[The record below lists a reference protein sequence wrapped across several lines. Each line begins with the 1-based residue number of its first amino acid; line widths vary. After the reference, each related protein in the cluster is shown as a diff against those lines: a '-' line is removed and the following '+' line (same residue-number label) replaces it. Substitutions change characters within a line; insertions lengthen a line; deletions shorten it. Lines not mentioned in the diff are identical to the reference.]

1 MIYHYIWL
9 KDPDPGFQDPG
20 PGRPNP
26 GFQEGGPGRPETLP
40 REDPENPGPRECFGQ
55 SGRGGE
61 RTSISQ
67 AAPLTLRARLTLDLK
82 ILESR
87 V

>member
-40 REDPENPGPRECFGQ
+40 REDPENPGPG
-55 SGRGGE
+55 GRSIAAVSVLGNLEGGGKGPA
-61 RTSISQ
+61 S
-67 AAPLTLRARLTLDLK
+67 PRLPP
-82 ILESR
+82 
-87 V
+87 

>member
-40 REDPENPGPRECFGQ
+40 REDPENPGPG
-55 SGRGGE
+55 GRSIAAVSVLGISEGGGE
-61 RTSISQ
+61 GGQRTSISQ
-67 AAPLTLRARLTLDLK
+67 AAPLTLARG
-82 ILESR
+82 
-87 V
+87 

>member
-40 REDPENPGPRECFGQ
+40 REDPENPGPAEAG
-55 SGRGGE
+55 
-61 RTSISQ
+61 
-67 AAPLTLRARLTLDLK
+67 ALLP
-82 ILESR
+82 
-87 V
+87 

>member
-40 REDPENPGPRECFGQ
+40 REDPENPGPGGRSIAAVSVWE
-55 SGRGGE
+55 RGGACV
-61 RTSISQ
+61 RIFRNPPPYK
-67 AAPLTLRARLTLDLK
+67 AKAVNL
-82 ILESR
+82 
-87 V
+87 